1 MNHLSQITNKY
12 PDAVDSL
19 TIQPTMH
26 KLRFSFLLLILFNS
40 AVSLTSTGTDLQADQ
55 AATREEAKIDPRGIR
70 GSLILAGTPMPVDTF
85 KQFMRRAGKQ
95 VVLVQFGSEP
105 DTIEAVQRFLANW
118 QDSESAQLT
127 IVDLNNDASQDALA
141 TDAISKASA
150 VWLAGNDSTVIS
162 TNRDLGKAI
171 ASVIQRNG
179 IVGCAGSLATFVGSR
194 ALSKPGLQDSQVEQ
208 RSTLQLLPD
217 SVITATSLESET
229 IDLVKQTTK
238 QEPNLVGYAIGA
250 NAAVIVQGRRLQTMG
265 TGKVQVYLA
274 ASHDSGNDS
283 IELSKQQIGDL
294 TALRRAVRDP
304 FPAKQPQ
311 PPIVKNG
318 TLIAIGGDGMPAGII
333 DRFVELAG
341 GKESSIIV
349 LPTAMPD
356 PIRKQNGMA
365 NKFRKAGAGQ
375 VTVLPQRSL
384 AEVESAESLNAFRE
398 ATGIWFGG
406 GRQWRF
412 VDAYQDTKVEPLMH
426 DVLKRGGVIM
436 GSSAGASIQA
446 EYLARGNPLGNTDVM
461 AAGYERGLGF
471 LPGVAIDQHFTS
483 RKRFP
488 DMTKLVARYPQLLGI
503 GIDGGTAIIVQGN
516 RAEVVGKGS
525 VHFYDSRKVPTPGNV
540 DYESVKAGG
549 AYNLESRQPE

>member
-1 MNHLSQITNKY
+1 MQPTM
-12 PDAVDSL
+12 
-19 TIQPTMH
+19 QPTMH
-26 KLRFSFLLLILFNS
+26 KLRFSFLLLILFNTS
-40 AVSLTSTGTDLQADQ
+40 VSLTSTGTDLQADQ
-55 AATREEAKIDPRGIR
+55 AATGERPKIDPRGIQ
-70 GSLILAGTPMPVDTF
+70 GSLVLAGTPMPVDTF
-85 KQFMRRAGKQ
+85 QQFLRRAGKQ
-95 VVLVQFGSEP
+95 VVLVQLGSEP
-105 DTIEAVQRFLANW
+105 DAVEAVQRFLATW

-127 IVDLNNDASQDALA
+127 ILHLNNEATHDALA
-141 TDAISKASA
+141 ADAISKASA
-150 VWLAGNDSTVIS
+150 VWLAGNDSTAIS
-162 TNRDLGKAI
+162 THRDLGEAI
-171 ASVIQRNG
+171 ESVVQRNG
-179 IVGCAGSLATFVGSR
+179 VVGCAGNLATFVGSR
-194 ALSKPGLQDSQVEQ
+194 ALSELSLQDTSVEKQ
-208 RSTLQLLPD
+208 STLQLLPD
-217 SVITATSLESET
+217 SVITATSLDSAT
-229 IDLVKQTTK
+229 INLVKQTTDR
-238 QEPNLVGYAIGA
+238 EPNLVGYAIGA
-250 NAAVIVQGRRLQTMG
+250 NAAVIVQGRRLRTIG
-265 TGKVQVYLA
+265 PGKVQVYLA
-274 ASHDSGNDS
+274 ATQDGVNDS

-294 TALRRAVRDP
+294 TALRRAARDP
-304 FPAKQPQ
+304 FPAEQPQ
-311 PPIVKNG
+311 PPIVENG

-365 NKFRKAGAGQ
+365 NEFRKAGAGQ
-375 VTVLPQRSL
+375 VTVLSQRSL
-384 AEVESAESLNAFRE
+384 SQVESAESLNAFRE

-483 RKRFP
+483 RKRFS

-525 VHFYDSRKVPTPGNV
+525 VHFYDSRKVPAPGEV
-540 DYESVKAGG
+540 DYESVKAGS